1 MWGREE
7 SFWVTLDPVPDAQQV
22 ALLEKQE
29 PLTGDTFY
37 VATEQ
42 VEVMSPLGGGCG
54 KKARGWTW

>member
-1 MWGREE
+1 M
-7 SFWVTLDPVPDAQQV
+7 TLDPVPDARQV